1 MSLGRRRLTRPSSP
15 TGFTSFSPVG
25 EHTSYLNFLR
35 RLTMTKVY
43 VGLLLFLLIALA
55 INVLLIAAKAISV
68 LIAVATITYFIWRK
82 NYEPTN
88 R

>member
-1 MSLGRRRLTRPSSP
+1 
-15 TGFTSFSPVG
+15 
-25 EHTSYLNFLR
+25 
-35 RLTMTKVY
+35 MTKVY

-55 INVLLIAAKAISV
+55 INVLIIAAKAISV

-82 NYEPTN
+82 NHEPTN